1 MKTQNISNKELEAL
15 KEIRNSLMR
24 RGRIPSIREL
34 MSSLGYRSPR
44 SAALI
49 YENLIAKGALRRK
62 RDGHLQFVNGAADE
76 SAHAQTVDV
85 PLVGTIS
92 CGIPVLAEENVEA
105 IIPVSIKLARPPE
118 KYFLL
123 RAKGDSMNQAGIND
137 GELLLIRHQTTAR
150 NGDIVAAL
158 IDGEATVKEFHAAGE
173 IVVLKPHSKN
183 KKHQPIVLTKDFQ
196 IQGVVVTAIPKV

>member
-1 MKTQNISNKELEAL
+1 
-15 KEIRNSLMR
+15 
-24 RGRIPSIREL
+24 
-34 MSSLGYRSPR
+34 
-44 SAALI
+44 
-49 YENLIAKGALRRK
+49 
-62 RDGHLQFVNGAADE
+62 
-76 SAHAQTVDV
+76 V